1 MPEINIKP
9 QPAWENRWSEPQT
22 QQLIDG
28 LQSEH
33 CPLIKTLVKQI
44 SGYKHVKQSLSWFG
58 VAWKWTIQLN
68 VHRPGGKQLD
78 TLCYIV
84 PNRVAPIVCIPLLRE
99 TIDKLPMRRLTKLIR
114 NGIQLADRAVDIY
127 WATWS
132 LTNPADIPPV
142 VDLIKRKHKILL
154 ESHLPKKASKS
165 KKPA

>member
-1 MPEINIKP
+1 MSAVNIKP

-33 CPLIKTLVKQI
+33 RPLIKTLMKQV
-44 SGYKHVKQSLSWFG
+44 SDYKHVKQSLNWFG
-58 VAWKWTIQLN
+58 VAWKWTIQLD
-68 VHRPGGKQLD
+68 VHSPDGKQLD

-84 PNRVAPIVCIPLLRE
+84 PNRVAPIVCVPLLRE

-114 NGIQLADRAVDIY
+114 NGIRLADRAVDIY
-127 WATWS
+127 WATWP
-132 LTNPADIPPV
+132 LTNSADIPPV
-142 VDLIKRKHKILL
+142 VDLIKRKHKISL
-154 ESHLPKKASKS
+154 EPHLPPKASKS